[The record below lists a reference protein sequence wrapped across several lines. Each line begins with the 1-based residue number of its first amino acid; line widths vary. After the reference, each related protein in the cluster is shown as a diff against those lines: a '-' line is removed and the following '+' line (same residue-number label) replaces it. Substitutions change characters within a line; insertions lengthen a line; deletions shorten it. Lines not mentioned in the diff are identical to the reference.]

1 MTDTSQQFLDD
12 HQQLQPGESFR
23 FACHPGVPCFNAC
36 CSNLNLMLTP
46 YDTLRLRKSTG
57 QSSRE
62 FVRLFAELSAMPGV
76 GLPMLKMK
84 MLDSAGRKCPF
95 QRPEGCAVYPHRPSA
110 CRTYPLGRATQPG
123 EDGADGAGDEP
134 GQSNKIIERLFVIRE
149 PHCRGFEAGT
159 EMDFSAWVADQG
171 LAEYNAANDRYMGLA
186 AGLREMIGRG
196 MPPLSQKQ
204 TGMAGLALYQ
214 PDEFRMFLGQSGL
227 LERLDISDERKA
239 GVLSGDEEACL
250 DFGFDWL
257 ELSMLGRTERL
268 SPKS

>member
-1 MTDTSQQFLDD
+1 MTDTSQAFLDQ
-12 HQQLQPGESFR
+12 HQQLAPGESFR

-46 YDTLRLRKSTG
+46 YDTLRLRQSTG

-62 FVRLFAELSAMPGV
+62 FVRLFAELTAMPGV

-84 MLDSAGRKCPF
+84 MLDTAGRKCPF

-110 CRTYPLGRATQPG
+110 CRTYPLGRATQPKEGGQDG
-123 EDGADGAGDEP
+123 EIE
-134 GQSNKIIERLFVIRE
+134 ERLFVIRE

-159 EMDFSAWVADQG
+159 DMDFSAWVADQG
-171 LAEYNAANDRYMGLA
+171 LAEYNAANDRFMALA
-186 AGLREMIGRG
+186 ASLRELIGRG
-196 MPPLSQKQ
+196 MPPLTQKQ

-227 LERLDISDERKA
+227 LERLDLTEERKA
-239 GVLSGDEEACL
+239 GVLTGDEAACL

-257 ELSMLGRTERL
+257 ELSVLGRAERL
-268 SPKS
+268 RPKG